1 MTSVSLPVLAITAG
15 LALSAPSSLHAGPQP
30 GGATEFTQ
38 LLNHIELAS
47 IVGLEGETLATNAE
61 SLSNQIQQLAT
72 QIQTYEAILQ
82 NLEQIPDTLLD
93 ESMAPVQDLYALMT
107 EARAIAASGKDLD
120 KFLRSDLI
128 KDPLFEGKSLSDA
141 RLAERYDKWVDT
153 WDGALK
159 TGLGQVGLS
168 LEDIGTEAK
177 LLDRINGQFPGVQGH
192 LQALQ
197 VSNELS
203 SSAARQMV
211 DLRALT
217 ATQAQQNAVAWG
229 RVLDDLDRK
238 ESAQRE
244 GEVMIQES
252 IEAYE
257 ANDNH
262 RTINEILEL
271 GK

>member
-1 MTSVSLPVLAITAG
+1 MTSVWLPVLAITAG
-15 LALSAPSSLHAGPQP
+15 LALSAPSTLNAQGT
-30 GGATEFTQ
+30 TEFTQ
-38 LLNHIELAS
+38 MLNNYKLAR
-47 IVGLEGETLATNAE
+47 IVNLEGKNLAINAK
-61 SLSNQIQQLAT
+61 SLSNDIQQLAT

-82 NLEQIPDTLLD
+82 NLEQIPETLLD
-93 ESMAPVQDLYALMT
+93 ESMEPVQDLYALMS

-120 KFLRSDLI
+120 EFLRSDLI
-128 KDPLFEGKSLSDA
+128 KDPLFDGKPLSDA
-141 RLAERYDKWVDT
+141 RLSERYDEWVDT
-153 WDGALK
+153 WDGALA
-159 TGLGQVGLS
+159 TGLGQVGLT
-168 LEDIGTEAK
+168 LEDIGTEAEI
-177 LLDRINGQFPGVQGH
+177 LDRINGQFPGVRGN

-203 SSAARQMV
+203 SSVARQLV

-229 RVLDDLDRK
+229 RVLADLDRK

-262 RTINEILEL
+262 RTIKEILEL
-271 GK
+271 EE

>member
-1 MTSVSLPVLAITAG
+1 MFAVTASLV
-15 LALSAPSSLHAGPQP
+15 LSAPSTLHAGPSA

-47 IVGLEGETLATNAE
+47 IVGLEGESLAVNAE
-61 SLSNQIQQLAT
+61 TLSTQIRQLAT
-72 QIQTYEAILQ
+72 QIKTYEAILQ
-82 NLEQIPDTLLD
+82 NLEQVPDTLLD
-93 ESMAPVQDLYALMT
+93 ESMEPVQELYALMS
-107 EARAIAASGKDLD
+107 EARAIATSGKALD
-120 KFLRSDLI
+120 EFLRSDLI
-128 KDPLFEGKSLSDA
+128 EDPLFDGKPLSDA

-159 TGLGQVGLS
+159 TGLGQVGLT
-168 LEDIGTEAK
+168 LEDVGTEAE
-177 LLDRINGQFPGVQGH
+177 LLDRINGQFPGVQGN

-203 SSAARQMV
+203 SSVARQLV

-229 RVLDDLDRK
+229 RVLADLDRK